1 MCLAIP
7 VKVTEV
13 LSGNMAKV
21 TLDGVLKVISTAL
34 IDDVRPGD
42 YVILHVGYALT
53 KIKPEE
59 AQRTLT
65 LIQEASM
72 GVAP

>member
-7 VKVTEV
+7 VKVAEV
-13 LSGNMAKV
+13 LSGDMAKV

-53 KIKPEE
+53 KIKAEE

-72 GVAP
+72 NFAP